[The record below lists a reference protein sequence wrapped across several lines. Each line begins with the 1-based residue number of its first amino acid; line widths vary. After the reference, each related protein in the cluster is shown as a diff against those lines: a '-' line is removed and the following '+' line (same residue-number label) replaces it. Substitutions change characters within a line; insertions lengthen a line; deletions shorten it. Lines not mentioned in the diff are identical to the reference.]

1 MYCFLISFLLVIR
14 KKITQKIISYAI
26 FELFELHWHIV
37 YKLKKGLF
45 LDYYWWEVEYIKI
58 GICATLERKWNKDFP
73 GIRFVNKKFDEED
86 NELNPLYYKDSKLFM
101 EKSLKIKKH
110 LSKRII

>member
-45 LDYYWWEVEYIKI
+45 LDYYWWEDEYIKI

-86 NELNPLYYKDSKLFM
+86 NELNPL
-101 EKSLKIKKH
+101 
-110 LSKRII
+110 